1 MAKAK
6 IAITN
11 WTPEALGDLSAQG
24 SWRHVLRCPFPAGSQ
39 PAHRWWD
46 ARELAMGIRQGRYTT
61 NAGENERKVKRF
73 HYDTDSREDVA

>member
-11 WTPEALGDLSAQG
+11 WTPEALGALSAKG
-24 SWRHVLRCPFPAGSQ
+24 SWKYVLRCPFPAGSAS
-39 PAHRWWD
+39 AHRWWD
-46 ARELAMGIRQGRYTT
+46 ARDKALGIHQSRYVS
-61 NAGENERKVKRF
+61 NHGEQERKVKRF